1 MKKIIILLTVVCLM
15 TELIAQNGFT
25 YQSIVRNSNGTPAA
39 NTQVIMQFKILS
51 GNRVVFPPS

>member
-25 YQSIVRNSNGTPAA
+25 YQSIVRNSEYDINSLICETETIQIENPL
-39 NTQVIMQFKILS
+39 ISDSFC
-51 GNRVVFPPS
+51 